1 MKTNENPEDDY
12 QKRIE
17 DYGPEAE
24 KKIEDFAAKANDNY
38 QERIE
43 DLSEK
48 EEALMYDNGP
58 ESPEERHANG
68 AVKGVA
74 WLFGIVAVF
83 AVAILLTWLIG
94 GRAPINDR
102 SADRQTYAYSQ
113 KAATIK
119 AQPATSAEKANAKFM
134 AALAPAKGAK
144 SNAVSA
150 SAGKTSTAT
159 SGSASSSASMS
170 KADMDRIEIE
180 AREVIHGDFGNNPG
194 RKAKLGADY
203 AAVQAR
209 VNQILH

>member
-17 DYGPEAE
+17 DYGPDYQKE
-24 KKIEDFAAKANDNY
+24 IEDLSAKEDHY

-48 EEALMYDNGP
+48 EEALVYDNGP
-58 ESPEERHANG
+58 DAPAERHSNE

-83 AVAILLTWLIG
+83 AVAILLTWIV
-94 GRAPINDR
+94 GRHSPINDR
-102 SADRQTYAYSQ
+102 SAERQTYALSQ
-113 KAATIK
+113 KSTLK
-119 AQPATSAEKANAKFM
+119 VQPGTSAEKANVKFM
-134 AALAPAKGAK
+134 AVLHPTKGAKGAK
-144 SNAVSA
+144 SSASPAKSDAKASA
-150 SAGKTSTAT
+150 SAG
-159 SGSASSSASMS
+159 SSSAAVSQ
-170 KADMDRIEIE
+170 ADQDRIERE
-180 AREVIHGDFGNNPG
+180 AREVIHGDFGDNPG

>member
-1 MKTNENPEDDY
+1 MKTNENPDEDY
-12 QKRIE
+12 QKRIV
-17 DYGPEAE
+17 DYGPETE
-24 KKIEDFAAKANDNY
+24 KEIEDYGTKARGDY
-38 QERIE
+38 QDQIE
-43 DLSEK
+43 DLSAK

-58 ESPEERHANG
+58 DSPEERHANG

-83 AVAILLTWLIG
+83 AVAILLTWIIG

-102 SADRQTYAYSQ
+102 GADRQTYSYSQ

-119 AQPATSAEKANAKFM
+119 AQPGTSAEKANAKFM
-134 AALAPAKGAK
+134 ASLAATKGAK
-144 SNAVSA
+144 SSA
-150 SAGKTSTAT
+150 A
-159 SGSASSSASMS
+159 SASSAKASASGASASGTMS
-170 KADMDRIEIE
+170 KADMDRIERE
-180 AREVIHGDFGNNPG
+180 AREVIHGDFGDNPG